1 MDQRLASLDHLRIS
15 VDSEEDMKKQE
26 RVENLDAAVTAWP
39 AWVYRQYDPIRLSFR
54 IRQHLQFLETSK
66 CCKCIKLYF
75 NIYHNFLNYNLHF
88 RRW

>member
-26 RVENLDAAVTAWP
+26 RVEKLDAAVTAWP
-39 AWVYRQYDPIRLSFR
+39 AWVYRQYDPVRLSFR

-66 CCKCIKLYF
+66 CCEYIKKLF
-75 NIYHNFLNYNLHF
+75 VLIFIIIF
-88 RRW
+88 